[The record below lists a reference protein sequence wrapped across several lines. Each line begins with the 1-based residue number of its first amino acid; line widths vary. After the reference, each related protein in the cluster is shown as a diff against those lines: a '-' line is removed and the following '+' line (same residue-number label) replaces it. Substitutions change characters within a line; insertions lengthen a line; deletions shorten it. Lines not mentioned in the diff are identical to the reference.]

1 MTIGEP
7 IRATRVGLEFKKHLL
22 GIAKNPIKLFVGI
35 KLTDSWPIF
44 SSFSSFG
51 TIVNYSLQNIHRNV

>member
-44 SSFSSFG
+44 FFIFVFQDNSELLS
-51 TIVNYSLQNIHRNV
+51 TKYS